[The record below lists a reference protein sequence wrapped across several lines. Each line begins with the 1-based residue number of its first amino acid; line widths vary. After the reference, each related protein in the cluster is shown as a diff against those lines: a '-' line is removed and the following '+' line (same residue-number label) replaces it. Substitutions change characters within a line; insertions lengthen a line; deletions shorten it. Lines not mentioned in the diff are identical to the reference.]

1 MMGLISGAVLHHGG
15 SVTAVIPAAMVR
27 AGGEGESRTGGH
39 ISLEEEGREKV
50 SMTRIKARNVYIS
63 DLRKSD
69 LIKGRICEG
78 PRFFCFVDRPT

>member
-39 ISLEEEGREKV
+39 ISLEEEGRENVSQDQSKV
-50 SMTRIKARNVYIS
+50 
-63 DLRKSD
+63 
-69 LIKGRICEG
+69 
-78 PRFFCFVDRPT
+78 